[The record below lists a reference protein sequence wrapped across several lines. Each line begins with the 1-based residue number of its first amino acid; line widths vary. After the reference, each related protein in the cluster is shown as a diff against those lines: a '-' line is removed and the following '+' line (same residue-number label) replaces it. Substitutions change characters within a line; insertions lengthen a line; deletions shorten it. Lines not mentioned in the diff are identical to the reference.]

1 MLFNDHLLFLPSYSF
16 NHPNSSTVRLT
27 VTETKKMIA
36 YDDFT
41 TTLF

>member
-1 MLFNDHLLFLPSYSF
+1 MRLLFLPSDTF
-16 NHPNSSTVRLT
+16 NYPNPSTVRLT

>member
-1 MLFNDHLLFLPSYSF
+1 MRLLFLPRDAF
-16 NHPNSSTVRLT
+16 NYPNSSTVGLT
-27 VTETKKMIA
+27 VTETKKMMA